1 MRPGDGVRDFGQGWK
16 DFARVFESVFGH
28 DHGVRAAVPFPHQSS
43 ARLKGQ
49 IGCDDDTSL
58 ELQFLAQRR
67 KPPLGSLAQSSVGIS
82 SCIGTR

>member
-28 DHGVRAAVPFPHQSS
+28 DHGARAAAPFPHSS

-49 IGCDDDTSL
+49 IGCDDDIPLSFSSL
-58 ELQFLAQRR
+58 LNAASLRWVALLN
-67 KPPLGSLAQSSVGIS
+67 PPQA
-82 SCIGTR
+82 